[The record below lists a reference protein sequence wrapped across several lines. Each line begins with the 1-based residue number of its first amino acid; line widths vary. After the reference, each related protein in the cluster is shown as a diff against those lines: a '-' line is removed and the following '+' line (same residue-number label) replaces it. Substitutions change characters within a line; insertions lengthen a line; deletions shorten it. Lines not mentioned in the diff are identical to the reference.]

1 MTPASVTY
9 CRNPFRPSLDRR
21 TVALRRRRRVRALAP
36 GWHTPYIALLNGRPI
51 LRAEWRRRVNAGDTL
66 TFVALPLGGGGGGGG
81 KNPLATVAQIALMAV
96 APYASGYL
104 MSGTWA
110 AASGFWGSVLTAGIT
125 VAGSALINAALGT
138 PQLPTPQ
145 VAAELAAPSPTYSLQ
160 AQGNTARL
168 EQPIPVWYG
177 YHCIYPDFAADPYWE
192 FQGNEQ
198 FVYQLLLVT
207 QGWFDIDSI
216 RIEDTPVAN
225 FEDISYEIVNPGG
238 TVTLFPSAV
247 TTSVEVSGQ
256 ELAYNVALGPF
267 VANAAG
273 TSANAIGIDLV
284 ASRGLYYAND
294 SGALDSKSITVL
306 IEARPIDSSGN
317 PTDGWATLGTET
329 LTGATTTP
337 QRRSFRYAVTAGRYE
352 VRATR
357 TTTKDTSSR
366 AGHDILWGG
375 LRTYLPGNQQYGDVT
390 LIAMRMKASN
400 QLSAQAARRVNVL
413 GTRMLP
419 LWNPATGWSAVTAT
433 RSIAAAA
440 ADVCRAAYGGDLPD
454 TAIDLDG
461 LAALDTIW
469 TARGDEFN
477 GGYDQALSFW
487 EALEKVCR
495 AGRAKPY
502 IQGNIIRFAR
512 DGAATLPVAM
522 FTPFNTVSGSFRTE
536 YLLPS
541 DDRADAVTANYV
553 EEGVWKPK
561 PVSCVL
567 PDSTSVRPAKIDL
580 FGITNRAQAWREGIY
595 EAACNRY
602 RPRLHTFETEM
613 EGFILSPLDL
623 VAISRDRP
631 NWGQSGEIVGYT
643 GLEIGDVLEL
653 SEPVSFTAGNHY
665 LAARAR
671 DGSMAGPWRVTAGA
685 DEFHVALAEAMTLVP
700 DIDGSRE
707 RTAFAFGAGTT
718 YVKLARVLPDGIR
731 VRGPHR
737 VEIAVFTEDDRVHT
751 ADQASVPAA
760 GAGMNL
766 PTDPTLPTVTGVSLV
781 ASGASLS
788 TTYNM
793 SWNPAPG
800 ARQYIVEQ
808 SADGDIWSRVG
819 ETGGSSLSW
828 MPQWKN
834 TQARVA
840 AFGKGRGAW
849 VTITVPA
856 ASPTY
861 QAQTSDVADAAIT
874 TYAITTGNG
883 FSRYFTSGSFS
894 SGSGSD
900 AFGSVTFVP
909 QAGDVVTVEAHFQ
922 FRTVNSSNALDNVTL
937 TPKVV
942 LSGDSSAQTALL
954 ARYWR
959 TIDSTSYISLSMV
972 LSYVSTGA
980 SCTATLKIDYAY
992 STFTNDAYAAYDVNE
1007 CVIRAFTSRK

>member
-81 KNPLATVAQIALMAV
+81 GGGKNPLATVAQLALMYYAPTLAGALAGAGASEGMIALYRFGVMMV
-96 APYASGYL
+96 G
-104 MSGTWA
+104 G
-110 AASGFWGSVLTAGIT
+110 
-125 VAGSALINAALGT
+125 ALINAALGT

-145 VAAELAAPSPTYSLQ
+145 IAAELAAPSPTYSLQ

-177 YHCIYPDFAADPYWE
+177 YNNPYPDFAADPYWE

-306 IEARPIDSSGN
+306 IEARPIDAAGS
-317 PTDGWATLGTET
+317 PTGGWATLGTET

-337 QRRSFRYAVTAGRYE
+337 QRRSFRYTVAAGRYE

-400 QLSAQAARRVNVL
+400 QLSAQASRRVNVL

-419 LWNPATGWSAVTAT
+419 LWNPSTGWSAVTAT

-522 FTPFNTVSGSFRTE
+522 FTPFNTVAGSFRTE

-561 PVSCVL
+561 PVPCVL
-567 PDSTSVRPAKIDL
+567 EGSTAVRPAKLDL
-580 FGITNRAQAWREGIY
+580 FGITNRPQAWREGIY

-602 RPRLHTFETEM
+602 RTRLHTFETEM

-623 VAISRDRP
+623 IAISRDRP

-643 GLEIGDVLEL
+643 GLDAGDVLEL

-665 LAARAR
+665 LAARQR
-671 DGSMAGPWRVTAGA
+671 NGGMAGPWRVTAGA
-685 DEFHVALAEAMTLVP
+685 DEFHVVLAEAMTLTP
-700 DIDGSRE
+700 DIGGSRE
-707 RTAFAFGAGTT
+707 RTAYAFGPGTA
-718 YVKLARVLPDGIR
+718 YVKRARVLPDGIR
-731 VRGPHR
+731 ARGLHR
-737 VEIAVFTEDDRVHT
+737 VEIACVAEDDRVHT
-751 ADQASVPAA
+751 ADEASVPAA
-760 GAGMNL
+760 AAGMTLAL
-766 PTDPTLPTVTGVSLV
+766 PPTAPTVTGLRLV
-781 ASGASLS
+781 VTGLDDAP
-788 TTYNM
+788 TWNV

-800 ARQYIVEQ
+800 ATKYLIEQ
-808 SADGDIWSRVG
+808 SPDGANWTRVADTEATSYSFSPQWKGGSVRVAALG
-819 ETGGSSLSW
+819 KARGAWLATSTPDRTRTLAISQVMSYANAAPAVPTGNINMEAATVPRSAYDGTAQGPGSSWIELVSLTFTAAEACKIFVFGQTSPAGSWTSFDFGLGFWVTHSGGSSNYYKTSSGGASHPIDL
-828 MPQWKN
+828 M
-834 TQARVA
+834 QANFSVA
-840 AFGKGRGAW
+840 A
-849 VTITVPA
+849 
-856 ASPTY
+856 
-861 QAQTSDVADAAIT
+861 
-874 TYAITTGNG
+874 
-883 FSRYFTSGSFS
+883 
-894 SGSGSD
+894 
-900 AFGSVTFVP
+900 GSVT
-909 QAGDVVTVEAHFQ
+909 
-922 FRTVNSSNALDNVTL
+922 VTL
-937 TPKVV
+937 KGYMSTAQLDEHYLSV
-942 LSGDSSAQTALL
+942 L
-954 ARYWR
+954 
-959 TIDSTSYISLSMV
+959 
-972 LSYVSTGA
+972 A
-980 SCTATLKIDYAY
+980 S
-992 STFTNDAYAAYDVNE
+992 
-1007 CVIRAFTSRK
+1007 IR